1 MKIKV
6 FPFAKHLINESYKK
20 VAWLPLSS
28 IFSFRSV
35 RYISIFSIFQENPCQ
50 IDHHHYKFTN
60 SYINSYKFLYI
71 CTRRIGIMFNI
82 HSRFSH
88 FRKQDEI
95 FLLSDLFEFVT
106 PPFCF
111 CYLSSLLDISN
122 IYLRTI
128 IT

>member
-50 IDHHHYKFTN
+50 IDHHHHKFTN

-71 CTRRIGIMFNI
+71 YAL
-82 HSRFSH
+82 
-88 FRKQDEI
+88 E
-95 FLLSDLFEFVT
+95 E
-106 PPFCF
+106 
-111 CYLSSLLDISN
+111 
-122 IYLRTI
+122 
-128 IT
+128 